1 MNLYQFL
8 KRDGDFKRRIVLMNS
23 LSGVFSIVIAFI
35 IVRGSD
41 KVQPSE
47 IQAQAILLFLVFLA
61 AYYASRQ
68 YALIRISTHVEKV
81 INKTRKR
88 ISRKIQKTNL
98 LNFEKIG
105 KEFFYTTL
113 TTDSQTISQSSVQII
128 NAAGSLAMVIAGSIA
143 LFIIS
148 TLAFGIAVVIFT
160 MITLMYLRIR
170 KTMKDHL
177 RQISIKE
184 NEFFGILNDLL
195 LGFKELK
202 LDANKSKEFIESE
215 LHSLADEVFELKAGI
230 SKKISRA
237 IILSQI
243 YMYVILGAIVF
254 ALPVVSP
261 NDAAIIAPAS
271 ALLLFIT
278 GPLIEIVSILNVMV
292 RTNNCIQN
300 IIQIE
305 NDLDELGR
313 KKDAIEQEHP
323 ANAEPAAFETLACK
337 DATFAYHDEES
348 GSSFKLGPIN
358 FELKRNEIVFIV
370 GGNGSGKSTFLKML
384 TTLYRMEEGSI
395 YLNGEV
401 LSEENT
407 VAYRNLFSPIFVD
420 FHLFEKLYGHSD
432 NERERVD
439 ALLEEMA
446 LNKVTGIENGR
457 ITKRDLSTGQRK
469 RLGLALSIL
478 EDKPVLIFDEVA
490 ADQDPYFR
498 KYFYETVLPK
508 LQKDGKTVLA
518 VTHDDKYFSTAD
530 RVLKMEYGSISPY
543 ETEAASTL

>member
-1 MNLYQFL
+1 
-8 KRDGDFKRRIVLMNS
+8 MNS
-23 LSGVFSIVIAFI
+23 LSGVLSIVIAFI

-41 KVQPSE
+41 KVQPNE
-47 IQAQAILLFLVFLA
+47 IQLQYILLFVIFLA
-61 AYYASRQ
+61 AYYAARQ
-68 YALIRISTHVEKV
+68 YALVRISTHVESV

-113 TTDSQTISQSSVQII
+113 TTDSQTISQSSIQII
-128 NAAGSLAMVIAGSIA
+128 NAAGSLAMVIAGGIA
-143 LFIIS
+143 LLIIS
-148 TLAFGIAVVIFT
+148 PIAFGIALVIFS
-160 MITLMYLRIR
+160 MITLLYLRIR

-184 NEFFGILNDLL
+184 NAFFGILNDLL

-202 LDANKSKEFIESE
+202 LNSDKSKEFIEQE
-215 LHSLADEVFELKAGI
+215 LHDLADEVFELKAGI

-254 ALPVVSP
+254 VLPVVSP
-261 NDAAIIAPAS
+261 NDTPIIAPAS

-292 RTNNCIQN
+292 RTNNCIDN

-305 NDLDELGR
+305 NKLDEIG
-313 KKDAIEQEHP
+313 KNKDSVEDGHATEV
-323 ANAEPAAFETLACK
+323 EPVAFNTLKCE
-337 DATFAYHDEES
+337 DTTFSYHDEAN
-348 GSSFKLGPIN
+348 GTSFKLGPIN
-358 FELKRNEIVFIV
+358 FELKQNEVVFIV
-370 GGNGSGKSTFLKML
+370 GGNGSGKSTFLKTL
-384 TTLYRMEEGSI
+384 TSLYRIEDGQI

-401 LSEENT
+401 LTEENT
-407 VAYRNLFSPIFVD
+407 AAYRNLFSPIFVD
-420 FHLFEKLYGHSD
+420 FHLFEKLYGHD
-432 NERERVD
+432 EIEDERVD
-439 ALLEEMA
+439 ALLTEMA
-446 LNKVTGIENGR
+446 LNKVTGITDGR

-469 RLGLALSIL
+469 RLGLVIAML
-478 EDKPVLIFDEVA
+478 EDKPILIFDEVA

-498 KYFYETVLPK
+498 KYFYETIIPK
-508 LQKDGKTVLA
+508 LKQDGKTILA

-543 ETEAASTL
+543 EAEVANPV